1 MGPHPSKL
9 VNSQKKSKF
18 PFDLRHDHRKIM
30 ASSQFFFSVPTG
42 KTGKIP
48 KSTTWFHQ
56 HFFSALNH
64 HEIFKGEMGEIPRD
78 LGLQSGHVPEF
89 AEHIQQR
96 VHQHLSRATDRR
108 TGQKF
113 RAT

>member
-1 MGPHPSKL
+1 
-9 VNSQKKSKF
+9 
-18 PFDLRHDHRKIM
+18 
-30 ASSQFFFSVPTG
+30 
-42 KTGKIP
+42 
-48 KSTTWFHQ
+48 
-56 HFFSALNH
+56 
-64 HEIFKGEMGEIPRD
+64 MGEIPRD

-96 VHQHLSRATDRR
+96 VHQHLSRATMG